1 MRRAAFAL
9 AAAPAAGAA
18 PGQPL
23 FALEAI
29 PQPYRY
35 FKISNSGVLQGDRF
49 TGTYWTPGVGARPM
63 PPPSGYEFAVI
74 RGASPSGLGVGVAQI
89 RGQMNRPFVFDPST
103 GESRVYGEGFFTEN
117 SYGTGVADDGTLVGT
132 QSPFI
137 SNDPARAWRLRPGG
151 EFEWLEQLRPG
162 DRTEAHFVNSSG
174 LTAGISV
181 DFTGGYDHQAVLWQP
196 DGTLV
201 VVPRYDA
208 NHQLD
213 PRDVTESGFVAG
225 TAVGGGTW
233 TSWLRRP
240 DGSIFVIP
248 HPERQDYSTGVLALN
263 ERLEAVG
270 ITGNGRR
277 EVGMYW
283 SEATGSRYLDDLLL
297 PGLQADW
304 VIAKGWD
311 VNDRGQV
318 LANAQYRGGQYFTV
332 VLTPVPEPG
341 LLAALA
347 RRRRGGASAGS
358 GHL

>member
-1 MRRAAFAL
+1 MRRAFFAL
-9 AAAPAAGAA
+9 AAALAAGAA
-18 PGQPL
+18 PAQPA
-23 FALEAI
+23 FTLEAI
-29 PQPYRY
+29 PQPYSY
-35 FKISNSGVLQGDRF
+35 FRIGNEGTLVGDNF
-49 TGTYWTPGVGARPM
+49 TQTYWTPGIGVRPL
-63 PPPSGYEFAVI
+63 PPPPGYEFASVY
-74 RGASPSGLGVGVAQI
+74 GASPSGLATGIAQN
-89 RGQMNRPFVFDPST
+89 RGGPRTPFIFDPVA

-117 SYGTGVADDGTLVGT
+117 SEGAGLADNGALVGT
-132 QSPFI
+132 QRPFDGL
-137 SNDPARAWRLRPGG
+137 SPARAWRLKPGG
-151 EFEWLEQLRPG
+151 DFEWLDQLRPG
-162 DRTEAHFVNSSG
+162 DRTEASQVNSAG

-181 DFTGGYDHQAVLWQP
+181 DYTNGYDHQAVLWQP

-213 PRDVTESGFVAG
+213 PRDVTEDGYVVG
-225 TAVGGGTW
+225 TAVGGGAW

-248 HPERQDYSTGVLALN
+248 HPERQDYSTGILALN

-270 ITGNGRR
+270 IAGNGRR

-283 SEATGSRYLDDLLL
+283 SEQTGSRYLTDLLL

-341 LLAALA
+341 LLAGLALGLAALA
-347 RRRRGGASAGS
+347 RRRS
-358 GHL
+358 